1 MSETF
6 YSRMFF
12 IGAAWNIIGGIAI
25 ILLTP
30 WLFTSSSLSQP
41 HPPAYYQSWIAL
53 FMTFGIG
60 YYMVYRDMYA
70 NRNIVIL
77 GMLGKFAFAMI
88 FLANMSVYRG
98 QVPSLFLIPVTGDLI
113 FVILFGMFLGHARK
127 IGK

>member
-6 YSRMFF
+6 YSRMFL

-25 ILLTP
+25 ILLTG
-30 WLFTSSSLSQP
+30 WAFTFSGLSPP

-88 FLANMSVYRG
+88 FLVNMSVYKE
-98 QVPSLFLIPVTGDLI
+98 QIPSLFLIPVTGDLI